1 VPDGHSEIIIVRR
14 VANDEHEHHG
24 GVWKIALADFMTT
37 LMALF
42 LVLWLIKASNEETK
56 TSIAN
61 YFNPISLSEA
71 LPARKGVNDPKPA
84 SVDPSSGN
92 LSADPVRGQAP
103 NTTETET
110 RNKSR
115 PLPPG
120 SVARERELFQDPYS
134 VLATLS
140 AEADPDRPESA
151 TIGELGQPGRR
162 GGDAPR
168 DPFDPLYWQVT
179 TLSPAKAD
187 RPASTGIT
195 PPPERTLPDAR
206 AAGVPGAK
214 DTDAKAAET
223 RAGEGK
229 VEGKTAEGKTAEG
242 KTADAKAGDAK
253 AGDAK
258 PADGKEEA
266 KAAAASA
273 NGIGQG
279 PDSAAAQAA
288 LKAEIAKIFPP
299 NAGGPHVEVQGTPDG
314 LLINLT
320 DDLNFSMFAVGSAE
334 PPTEMVRAMERLAK
348 ALATRPGRIIVR
360 GHTDSRPFRS
370 EVYDNWRLSTAR
382 AHMASYMLTRA
393 GIGEGRIWR
402 VEGAADRTPRN
413 AADPKAPENRRIE
426 ILLQG
431 APG

>member
-1 VPDGHSEIIIVRR
+1 MPDGQPEIIIVRR
-14 VANDEHEHHG
+14 VSDEDHEHHG

-71 LPARKGVNDPKPA
+71 LPAKKGLTDPKPA
-84 SVDPSSGN
+84 TVDPTPGD
-92 LSADPVRGQAP
+92 LSADPVRAQAP
-103 NTTETET
+103 TTSETEA
-110 RNKSR
+110 RDKSKT
-115 PLPPG
+115 LPPG

-134 VLATLS
+134 VLATL
-140 AEADPDRPESA
+140 ADAVDADRPQSA
-151 TIGELGQPGRR
+151 TIGDIGETGRR

-187 RPASTGIT
+187 RPASAGIT
-195 PPPERTLPDAR
+195 PPLNQTQPDAR
-206 AAGVPGAK
+206 AAGVTEAK
-214 DTDAKAAET
+214 GTDAKAAGT
-223 RAGEGK
+223 RTDDAAKTGDSKTGDSKAGE
-229 VEGKTAEGKTAEG
+229 
-242 KTADAKAGDAK
+242 AKAGDSN
-253 AGDAK
+253 AGD
-258 PADGKEEA
+258 GKVEI
-266 KAAAASA
+266 KAAASA
-273 NGIGQG
+273 NGTGPG
-279 PDSAAAQAA
+279 PDSAAGQAA

-299 NAGGPHVEVQGTPDG
+299 NANGPHVDVQGTPEG
-314 LLINLT
+314 LLINVT

-334 PPTEMVRAMERLAK
+334 PRPEMVRAMERLAK

-431 APG
+431 SSG